1 MEFLIYFDDQQLTSQ
16 SIFKTSYIILIK
28 NKRMHC
34 SGHDLNVKRFLV
46 RIFPRLRLEGQSSL
60 VRQQDK
66 PCVQG
71 I

>member
-1 MEFLIYFDDQQLTSQ
+1 
-16 SIFKTSYIILIK
+16 
-28 NKRMHC
+28 MHC